1 MKNSVT
7 VIFVFSLHFC
17 FGQLLS
23 GDIVDVKRPLL
34 TETNFTIKGTKEGV
48 VVYDIA
54 VDIYGNVTSETLV
67 ANMTTISST
76 PARMEARNLIKT
88 FKFQPGT
95 AYPKFHHVKVK
106 ITFVTK

>member
-1 MKNSVT
+1 MKKFL
-7 VIFVFSLHFC
+7 FVFFLTIVC
-17 FGQLLS
+17 QAYGQLLS
-23 GDIVDVKRPLL
+23 GTLVDDHRKLL
-34 TETNFTIKGTKEGV
+34 TETNFTLKGTKEGV
-48 VVYDIA
+48 VVYDLA

-67 ANMTTISST
+67 TNMTTISST
-76 PARMEARNLIKT
+76 PTRMEARNLVKT